1 MILREKAEGFLI
13 PNKDPRQALLSQPA
27 MRAIM
32 KTWTRK
38 MVQVFALIARL
49 PPQVGNG
56 MVEAR
61 MNVWG
66 FVFALD
72 ALRNNAPAIQVLLEV
87 ANTFTERPKREEV
100 FAIVD
105 RLLAFKVEVK
115 TSLKTMRPSRPAR
128 RRPERS
134 ASKGETK
141 CP

>member
-27 MRAIM
+27 MLAIM

-66 FVFALD
+66 FVFAID

-87 ANTFTERPKREEV
+87 ADTFTERPKHQEMFE
-100 FAIVD
+100 IVD
-105 RLLAFKVEVK
+105 RLLAFKVEVRK
-115 TSLKTMRPSRPAR
+115 SLKNHAAFQAGQKTGKVGFKR
-128 RRPERS
+128 
-134 ASKGETK
+134 GN
-141 CP
+141 